1 MRTPQSKLSSVT
13 QTLQEEAEDKIQ
25 DTRLWAS
32 QTGIHTDTIKL
43 TMVSKWYRILDDL
56 LWEHLTFIMKKI
68 CNVTRGTQYPLT
80 MGHTVRPG
88 IIEHCKKL
96 YNVTFMIYLHS
107 FLLDQI
113 KWILL
118 LLFSEHLIYLV
129 NVWPTSGILWKCSK
143 MGSCE
148 SRKWQ
153 KNYYIFSFIWAYHGI
168 TKGTNK
174 NNGYFKN
181 VNIYKILF
189 CETNLFFW
197 TVLLCFFLCGH
208 QEWPH
213 STLILL

>member
-1 MRTPQSKLSSVT
+1 MDKGEVKTYDSIQKLLNETSHLKQAISPAERLKLFPRRNSSMRTPQSKLSSVT

-107 FLLDQI
+107 FLFDQI

-118 LLFSEHLIYLV
+118 LLFSEHLIY
-129 NVWPTSGILWKCSK
+129 
-143 MGSCE
+143 
-148 SRKWQ
+148 
-153 KNYYIFSFIWAYHGI
+153 
-168 TKGTNK
+168 
-174 NNGYFKN
+174 
-181 VNIYKILF
+181 
-189 CETNLFFW
+189 
-197 TVLLCFFLCGH
+197 
-208 QEWPH
+208 
-213 STLILL
+213 